1 MTKLKEHSREIL
13 MGLMMKS
20 TTLPASRLKN
30 DGACVG
36 GEVMLREVVDE
47 ASTIAETHK
56 KADMLK

>member
-1 MTKLKEHSREIL
+1 MRIL

-36 GEVMLREVVDE
+36 GEVMLRVVVDE